1 MDNKD
6 IFEKIDNLN
15 NDVDMYKKDNCK
27 ENNFL
32 NDDNYNNNYKDDND
46 YYLFKNYEKLEEQNF
61 NKIIKE

>member
-1 MDNKD
+1 MNNKD